1 MKIKINYEPPNW
13 NNYINI
19 ERRNFYQANKLK
31 QKEKEIVKESCIGKK
46 YEGNYPIE
54 ITFRK
59 HFKDFRQDLDN
70 VRIKGLLDGLVSCG
84 VLKNDNLKHIQKI
97 TLEPI
102 FDKETGVEIEINEVQ
117 NDRTEKIRN

>member
-31 QKEKEIVKESCIGKK
+31 QKEKEIIKENCIGKK